1 LILAND
7 IHAIYQLD
15 DTNNQIILSGHF
27 VIVID
32 IASKKW
38 KKNKM
43 SLASN
48 RAIVDDFFL

>member
-1 LILAND
+1 MQWP
-7 IHAIYQLD
+7 HAIYQLD

-27 VIVID
+27 VIY
-32 IASKKW
+32 IAPKKW